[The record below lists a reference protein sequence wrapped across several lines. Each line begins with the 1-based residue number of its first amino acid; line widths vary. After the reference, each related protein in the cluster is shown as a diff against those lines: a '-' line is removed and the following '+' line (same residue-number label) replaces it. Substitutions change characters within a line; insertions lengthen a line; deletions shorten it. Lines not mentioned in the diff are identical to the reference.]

1 MLLKT
6 ERERD
11 RKRESERD
19 TGLSVGSRQSAWINE
34 HARSTA
40 INAFD
45 KELKKSYCTW
55 NQRTAT
61 RPNYGLTGVR
71 P

>member
-1 MLLKT
+1 MVL
-6 ERERD
+6 
-11 RKRESERD
+11 KRESERESKRERERE
-19 TGLSVGSRQSAWINE
+19 GLSAGSRQSAWINE

-55 NQRTAT
+55 LSKNRDMA
-61 RPNYGLTGVR
+61 
-71 P
+71 